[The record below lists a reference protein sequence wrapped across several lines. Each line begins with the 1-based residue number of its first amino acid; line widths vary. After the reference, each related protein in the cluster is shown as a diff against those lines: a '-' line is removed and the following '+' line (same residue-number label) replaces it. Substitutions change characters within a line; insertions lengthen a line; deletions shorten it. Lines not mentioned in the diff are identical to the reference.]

1 MIIWEGCGSQIF
13 SLHLQFVYKI
23 QTMIRMMM
31 TLKRTMRLLMMMI
44 NYGDDYDQEVVVMMK
59 MI

>member
-1 MIIWEGCGSQIF
+1 MWKPDLQSPPPIF
-13 SLHLQFVYKI
+13 YKI
-23 QTMIRMMM
+23 QIMIRMMM

-44 NYGDDYDQEVVVMMK
+44 NYGDDYDQKVMVMMK